1 MRLCVFADDDA
12 KAEAHKK
19 VSEVLGGTLTV
30 TCQDGVEVWTV
41 RNSYGCQVADLLL
54 FLLTNQGRQF
64 RFGFCN
70 QLVSAGR

>member
-1 MRLCVFADDDA
+1 MFADDDA

-41 RNSYGCQVADLLL
+41 RNSYPLRLPQLAASI
-54 FLLTNQGRQF
+54 
-64 RFGFCN
+64 FGIRVPLN
-70 QLVSAGR
+70 APARIRPRWRRRPTR